1 MEKRGIAMKLKT
13 ARLVTAI
20 LLAAIIAV
28 LIIGYFVPSIMM
40 EVLFPL
46 MVVLL
51 IAMTA
56 VIVTKMKCPKCGKAI
71 RPFGQKNCAYCGEKI
86 DWEG

>member
-1 MEKRGIAMKLKT
+1 MKLKT

-20 LLAAIIAV
+20 LLAAVIVV
-28 LIIGYFVPSIMM
+28 LIVGYFVPSLMKD
-40 EVLFPL
+40 VLFPL

-56 VIVTKMKCPKCGKAI
+56 VIVTKMKCSKCGKAI
-71 RPFGQKNCAYCGEKI
+71 RPFGQKYCAYCGEEI